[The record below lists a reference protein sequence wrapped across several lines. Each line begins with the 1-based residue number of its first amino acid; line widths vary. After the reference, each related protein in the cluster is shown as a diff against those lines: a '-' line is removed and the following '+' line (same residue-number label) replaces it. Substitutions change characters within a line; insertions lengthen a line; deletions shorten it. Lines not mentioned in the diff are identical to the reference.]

1 MENLSLKTPEPTV
14 KVAEP
19 GSYSYGVHI
28 GYAVQFHR
36 NVGLGLGV
44 DLARYG
50 TGTRITGDRYWM
62 GVTDTEGEV
71 YNHRMHIYSLRD
83 QMQQIYLNIPLS
95 LRLIVPL
102 RGVSLEGQIGGKLG
116 VPLWTSFAYQGDV
129 EHFGQYPQWGEMELS
144 QVPNHGF
151 YRTNKI
157 AGANILPN
165 QLTVFVFGKLGVVVP
180 LTKILEL
187 TAHVGVDYGVWST
200 EMGNRAPE
208 TGNGELGCNND
219 KDPAHKFMPAYSGI
233 MNTNIC
239 DGKMHP
245 LAVNGE
251 IGLRLKFA
259 HKRKY
264 ACKCARW

>member
-14 KVAEP
+14 KIAEP
-19 GSYSYGVHI
+19 GSYSYGIHL

-102 RGVSLEGQIGGKLG
+102 RGVSLEGQIGGKVG
-116 VPLWTSFAYQGDV
+116 IPIWSTMAFRGDV
-129 EHFGQYPQWGEMELS
+129 EHYGLYPQWGELELG

-151 YRTNKI
+151 YRDCSI
-157 AGANILPN
+157 AGAKVMPK
-165 QLTVFVFGKLGVVVP
+165 QMKVFVFAKLGAVVP
-180 LTKILEL
+180 LTNILEL
-187 TAHVGVDYGVWST
+187 TAHVGVDYGVWSMDDGT
-200 EMGNRAPE
+200 WKM
-208 TGNGELGCNND
+208 GNGELGCNNNRD
-219 KDPAHKFMPAYSGI
+219 KAHGFMPAYSGI
-233 MNTNIC
+233 MNTNLC

-259 HKRKY
+259 HKHKY
-264 ACKCARW
+264 PCKCARW